1 MAMDNY
7 RTRSAFLKQTLFNL
21 HNAAAALNPVELG
34 GTPAHLPRKALVVGH
49 SAALEWQFQH
59 RNPTNTPVDF
69 IFVNQAL
76 GLPARPDAELAE
88 YDFQVVQIP
97 LRSVLPDQA
106 LWGGSAKTDAE
117 MEAIFQRSVA
127 ALKALLS
134 QYLEYNKQAGL
145 LSFVVNFMVPAVNP
159 LGKLVSYHD
168 LRNPQ
173 YFVAR
178 LNHEL
183 ESLVAPLGSA
193 HVLDVDALTAF
204 YGKKLFQDD
213 LLHPFSYGGYWPG
226 NLKDESRIEA
236 APPLHEHFMVAG
248 DLFRN
253 ALWLEVIGAFRIANP
268 VQPVKLI
275 VVDLDDTLWQGG
287 LETMESVDAGMVE
300 GWPAGLL
307 EALSYFRDRGGL
319 LALLSR
325 NHRHLVEQAWA
336 KLYGN
341 RFPLTHFA
349 SVQCGFAAGSDM
361 MLAIMRETGI
371 APNAVLFIDGHPVQ
385 RAEMKAAFPDIRV
398 LHGYHYYWRRVLLLA
413 PETQVAR
420 LDRNSPA
427 ASEQAPN
434 AVVPRQDL
442 VSSLSRE
449 PFLQGLEIKVD
460 MRQLEGGEDPAFER
474 SLELLNGTSQFN
486 STGQRWSREAFES
499 FAAEHR
505 VVCVS
510 VEDRYAAYGVAGLVL
525 MKHNCIEQFVM
536 SRRVMG
542 LDIEQ
547 GVMDTL
553 LRHGLE
559 HWSMPSMTAQL
570 KENGINGRCR
580 DFLVACGFVHDPWG
594 DGWLRLNLQGR
605 PALTCHG
612 TFNSQLS
619 EKAPAK
625 KLGLKLLAPT
635 AAEPAAQAVAL

>member
-7 RTRSAFLKQTLFNL
+7 QTRSAFLKQTLFNL
-21 HNAAAALNPVELG
+21 HNAAAALNPMELG
-34 GTPAHLPRKALVVGH
+34 GAPAHLPRKALVVGH

-59 RNPTNTPVDF
+59 RNPTNTPVDLVL
-69 IFVNQAL
+69 VNQPA
-76 GLPARPDAELAE
+76 GLPERTDAELAE
-88 YDFQVVQIP
+88 YDFQIVQIP
-97 LRSVLPDQA
+97 LRSVFPDHS
-106 LWGGSAKTDAE
+106 LWGGSAKSDAE
-117 MEAIFQRSVA
+117 MEAIFQRSA
-127 ALKALLS
+127 ATLKALFS
-134 QYLEYNKQAGL
+134 QYLQYNKQANL
-145 LSFVVNFMVPAVNP
+145 LSFVANFMVPAVNP
-159 LGKLVSYHD
+159 LGKLAPYHD

-178 LNHEL
+178 LNQEL
-183 ESLVAPLGSA
+183 ESLVASVGNA

-253 ALWLEVIGAFRIANP
+253 ALWLEAIGAFRIANP

-275 VVDLDDTLWQGG
+275 VVDLDDTLWQGR
-287 LETMESVDAGMVE
+287 LESVDSVDAGMVE

-336 KLYGN
+336 KLYGK
-341 RFPLTHFA
+341 RFPLNHFA
-349 SVQCGFAAGSDM
+349 SVQCGFAARSDM
-361 MLAIMRETGI
+361 MLAILRENGI
-371 APNAVLFIDGHPVQ
+371 APNEVLVIDGHPVQ
-385 RAEMKAAFPDIRV
+385 RAEIKAAFPDIRV

-420 LDRNSPA
+420 PGRNARA
-427 ASEQAPN
+427 ASEPAEN
-434 AVVPRQDL
+434 AVAPHKEL
-442 VSSLSRE
+442 VSALSRE
-449 PFLQGLEIKVD
+449 QFLQGLEITVG
-460 MRQLEGGEDPAFER
+460 MRQLEGSEDPDFER
-474 SLELLNGTSQFN
+474 SLELLNGTSQFD
-486 STGQRWSREAFES
+486 STGRRWSREEFEAFT
-499 FAAEHR
+499 AEHR

-542 LDIEQ
+542 LDIGQ

-559 HWSMPSMTAQL
+559 QWSLTSVTAHF
-570 KENGINGRCR
+570 KDNGVNGNCQ
-580 DFLVACGFVHDPWG
+580 DCLVACGFASDPWG

-605 PALTCHG
+605 PALACHG
-612 TFNSQLS
+612 TFNNQLP
-619 EKAPAK
+619 EKASAK

-635 AAEPAAQAVAL
+635 AAAQAVAL